1 MEVIMAVNIDGNIP
15 ASLTDANK
23 KVDSENRRSGKIEKK
38 EPDGSPDY
46 VLSLSDDSDRKAA
59 TARETGAGTKIEDSN
74 VLDENEAK
82 QLSEIVA
89 QALAG
94 RTQGIVN
101 QSGSS
106 TVELFGI

>member
-1 MEVIMAVNIDGNIP
+1 
-15 ASLTDANK
+15 
-23 KVDSENRRSGKIEKK
+23 
-38 EPDGSPDY
+38 
-46 VLSLSDDSDRKAA
+46 
-59 TARETGAGTKIEDSN
+59 
-74 VLDENEAK
+74 LDENEAK